1 MKHQF
6 KKEEV
11 DFGCYFEPENCVDR
25 RHEFPESMEIQEILN
40 LEIPVEHKFWFV
52 FKNCDL
58 TTKEKQILNLN
69 CAKVNLFQYKSEC
82 KKNGWFEKKEVAE
95 LIGLCEQYTNGV
107 ISLSEFNEK
116 RNANTHAYANDYD
129 YAYAYANTHA
139 YAIAIANDYD
149 YANAYAIANAYAY
162 AYANTHAYANDYDYA
177 LLDMLK
183 KFIEKPEIIQ
193 I

>member
-95 LIGLCEQYTNGV
+95 LIGICEQYTNGV

>member
-129 YAYAYANTHA
+129 YA
-139 YAIAIANDYD
+139 
-149 YANAYAIANAYAY
+149 
-162 AYANTHAYANDYDYA
+162 